1 VIDASIS
8 HYCNLEGCGCVVERG
23 GRPTRPGPR
32 AKIMHWVC
40 FFISQNTTY
49 MYTSM
54 FSAHACLQQTC
65 KSRQERA
72 GWQGRVPCSRETV
85 HTASRPLKAGDGA
98 LVRGGADL
106 RLHGILLRKHL
117 TLSAM
122 RVVYHSMQLMS
133 VVLPTFRIHG
143 QTIRHTY
150 RFYLCQ
156 FSRSLGSSEHFLVVH
171 FRLLSPPQA
180 RSEDEDRGP
189 CEPSVQAALS
199 LAGHLPC
206 SVTPTRRVRKDV
218 VLMRGEC
225 GYVSQTRIRC
235 QATSCRDHRFR
246 ICHDSSIR
254 RVQHGHIL
262 TDFYIRDMLVSTASY
277 HAWLCGDLPLLI
289 SHAAERKRHQYRVE
303 SCALTRPSKYETVAR

>member
-1 VIDASIS
+1 VITTEPRIRPCSSIVSHSTECCAICMPRFSSAALHSSNRSRSCCYPSGNALGVIDASIS

-122 RVVYHSMQLMS
+122 R
-133 VVLPTFRIHG
+133 
-143 QTIRHTY
+143 
-150 RFYLCQ
+150 
-156 FSRSLGSSEHFLVVH
+156 
-171 FRLLSPPQA
+171 
-180 RSEDEDRGP
+180 RGIP
-189 CEPSVQAALS
+189 LHAAHVGCLT
-199 LAGHLPC
+199 HLPDPWADY
-206 SVTPTRRVRKDV
+206 ST
-218 VLMRGEC
+218 
-225 GYVSQTRIRC
+225 
-235 QATSCRDHRFR
+235 
-246 ICHDSSIR
+246 
-254 RVQHGHIL
+254 
-262 TDFYIRDMLVSTASY
+262 YISLLLVSVFQITR
-277 HAWLCGDLPLLI
+277 LI
-289 SHAAERKRHQYRVE
+289 
-303 SCALTRPSKYETVAR
+303 